1 MTAQSMNINI
11 FAIFQS
17 AFTAFAS
24 SSFFGFIKI
33 LAGFI
38 IVILLIADILLLS
51 KRVRGD
57 WKTAF
62 YGAKVPDLKKSKY
75 EEKWE
80 KIRQN
85 VQSEDLHKAK
95 IAVIEADQMFGE
107 TLEKIGYKGKD
118 TGERMA
124 EVKPGQLIG
133 LEEAKYAHE
142 VFKKIVHNS
151 SHEIDVAEIQ
161 VAIEGYEKV
170 FRGLELLD

>member
-1 MTAQSMNINI
+1 MDINI

-17 AFTAFAS
+17 AFDAFAG

-38 IVILLIADILLLS
+38 IVVLLTANILLLS

-57 WKTAF
+57 WKVAF
-62 YGAKVPDLKKSKY
+62 HGAKIPDLKKSKY
-75 EEKWE
+75 VERWE
-80 KIRQN
+80 GIKRN
-85 VQSEDLHKAK
+85 AQSKDVSKAK
-95 IAVIEADQMFGE
+95 IAMIEADKMFGE

-124 EVKPGQLIG
+124 EVKSGQLIG
-133 LEEAKYAHE
+133 LEEAKYAHDI
-142 VFKKIVHNS
+142 FKKVVRNS
-151 SHEIDVAEIQ
+151 GHDISLEEIQ
-161 VAIEGYEKV
+161 TALGGYEKV

>member
-1 MTAQSMNINI
+1 MDINI
-11 FAIFQS
+11 FATFRS
-17 AFTAFAS
+17 AFDAFAG

-33 LAGFI
+33 LAGFVV
-38 IVILLIADILLLS
+38 VILLIADILLLS

-75 EEKWE
+75 VEKWE
-80 KIRQN
+80 GIKRN
-85 VQSEDLHKAK
+85 AQSENVPKTK
-95 IAVIEADQMFGE
+95 IAMIEADQMLGE

-118 TGERMA
+118 TGEKIA

-133 LEEAKYAHE
+133 IEEAAHAHE
-142 VFKKIVHNS
+142 IFKKIVHNS
-151 SHEIDVAEIQ
+151 SYKIGPVEIQ
-161 VAIEGYEKV
+161 AALDGYEKV

>member
-1 MTAQSMNINI
+1 MDINI

-17 AFTAFAS
+17 AFDAFAG

-38 IVILLIADILLLS
+38 IVVLLTANILLLS

-57 WKTAF
+57 WKVAF
-62 YGAKVPDLKKSKY
+62 HGAKIPDLKKSKY
-75 EEKWE
+75 VERWE
-80 KIRQN
+80 GIKRN
-85 VQSEDLHKAK
+85 AQSEDVSKAK
-95 IAVIEADQMFGE
+95 IAMIEADKMFGE

-124 EVKPGQLIG
+124 EVKSGQLIG
-133 LEEAKYAHE
+133 IEEAKYAHDI
-142 VFKKIVHNS
+142 FKKIVHNS
-151 SHEIDVAEIQ
+151 SYEIDIAEIQ
-161 VAIEGYEKV
+161 GALEGYEKV

>member
-1 MTAQSMNINI
+1 MDINI

-17 AFTAFAS
+17 AFDAFAR
-24 SSFFGFIKI
+24 SSFFAFIKV

-38 IVILLIADILLLS
+38 IAILLIADILLLS

-62 YGAKVPDLKKSKY
+62 YGAKVPDFKKSKY

-85 VQSEDLHKAK
+85 TQSADLHKAK
-95 IAVIEADQMFGE
+95 IAIIEADQMFGE

-118 TGERMA
+118 TGERIA
-124 EVKPGQLIG
+124 EVKSGQLIG

-142 VFKKIVHNS
+142 VFKKIVRDSGHKVS
-151 SHEIDVAEIQ
+151 SEEIQ
-161 VAIEGYEKV
+161 TALGGYERG

>member
-1 MTAQSMNINI
+1 MDINI

-17 AFTAFAS
+17 AFGAFAS
-24 SSFFGFIKI
+24 SSFFGFVKI

-38 IVILLIADILLLS
+38 IAILLIADILLLS
-51 KRVRGD
+51 KRLRGD

-75 EEKWE
+75 VEKWE
-80 KIRQN
+80 NIKKNSR
-85 VQSEDLHKAK
+85 SEDVSKAK
-95 IAVIEADQMFGE
+95 IAMIEADLMFGE

-118 TGERMA
+118 TGERIA
-124 EVKPGQLIG
+124 EVKSGQLIG

-142 VFKKIVHNS
+142 VFKKIVRNS
-151 SHEIDVAEIQ
+151 SHEINVAEIQ
-161 VAIEGYEKV
+161 MALEGYEKV

>member
-1 MTAQSMNINI
+1 MDINI
-11 FAIFQS
+11 FAVFRS
-17 AFTAFAS
+17 AFNAFAQ
-24 SSFFGFIKI
+24 SSFFAFIKI

-38 IVILLIADILLLS
+38 IAILLIADILLLS

-75 EEKWE
+75 EEKWD
-80 KIRQN
+80 KIRKN
-85 VQSEDLHKAK
+85 AQSADFHQAK

-107 TLEKIGYKGKD
+107 TLEKIGYQGKD
-118 TGERMA
+118 TGERIA

-133 LEEAKYAHE
+133 LEEARQSHE
-142 VFKKIVHNS
+142 LFKKIVHNS
-151 SHEIDVAEIQ
+151 SQDISATEIQ
-161 VAIEGYEKV
+161 GALEGYEKV